1 MDCGPQCLSIVCSYY
16 GLHPDF
22 EVLREMCGVSKQGVS
37 MFHLKQ
43 ASEQLGFE
51 ARVLCVA
58 IDALEKELLLPCIA
72 FVDGGH
78 FVVIESFQGDKLNIA
93 DPAVGTECLSIADF
107 KKRFCCGDD
116 ERGYVLEL
124 KATERLKTIKD
135 NKAQHSMLS
144 LLSYLKP
151 YKKEILIVLL
161 SLAIGCVAQMILPI
175 LTQKIVDVG
184 IGTKSISALAI
195 ILAGE
200 LMLVFSSTIATYIQG
215 WVVMF
220 VGARINVTLVYKILE
235 KLVRLPMHFFD
246 SRRSGDI
253 LTRVSDQYKIENF
266 LTHSSIE
273 ITINCLT
280 LLVFSGMALYYSLTA
295 FIILITGNIIYILWT
310 LHYLPYRK
318 SLDYE
323 TFQNLSNSQD
333 CIIETINGMP
343 EIKLNNYYPKKSQA
357 WLTVQRK
364 TYQTIVASTKLNQKQ
379 DAGAAL
385 ISEMI
390 NVIILFFAAYHVIN
404 GQISLGVMLALQYIA
419 GQMSAPIQNSVGLIH
434 GIQDATIAY
443 ERQQDIINQKEE
455 IDSTKQYQDL
465 GKQQE
470 DINLSN
476 VSFSYEGALSPSI
489 RNLSMVIPINKV
501 TAIVGASGSGKTT
514 LIKMLLGFYEPTN
527 GQIIINGVNL
537 LELNIDSWREKCGAV
552 LQEGFIFSDTITEN
566 IIQNCPFDKELFEKV
581 TSMTNIQDFVEKL
594 PLGYKTRIGDNGHG
608 LSIGQKQRILI
619 ARALY
624 KNPDFLLFDEATN
637 ALDAKNE
644 QEIWTRLMNS
654 FSGKTVLISA
664 HRLST
669 IRWADQIVVL
679 KHGEAIEYG
688 NHDELMKKKG
698 EYYKLVNAQLS

>member
-51 ARVLCVA
+51 ARVLSVT
-58 IDALEKELLLPCIA
+58 IDAIEKNLLFPCIA

-78 FVVIESFQGDKLNIA
+78 FIVIESFQKEKLNIA
-93 DPAVGTECLSIADF
+93 DPAVGTECLTITDF
-107 KKRFCCGDD
+107 KKRFYCGDD

-124 KATERLKTIKD
+124 KATERLKTIKE
-135 NKAQHSMLS
+135 NKSQHSMLS
-144 LLSYLKP
+144 LLSYLRP
-151 YKKEILIVLL
+151 YKKEIFIVLL
-161 SLAIGCVAQMILPI
+161 SLAIACVAQMILPV

-184 IGTKSISALAI
+184 IGTKSVSALAI

-200 LMLVFSSTIATYIQG
+200 LMLVFSTTIATYIQA

-280 LLVFSGMALYYSLTA
+280 LIVFSSMALYYSWIA

-310 LHYLPYRK
+310 LHFLPLRK

-323 TFQNLSNSQD
+323 TFQNQSNSQD
-333 CIIETINGMP
+333 CIIETISGMP
-343 EIKLNNYYPKKSQA
+343 EIKLNNYYPKKSKS
-357 WLTVQRK
+357 WLSIQKR

-379 DAGAAL
+379 DSGAVL
-385 ISEMI
+385 ISEMV
-390 NVIILFFAAYHVIN
+390 NVMILFFAAYQVIH

-434 GIQDATIAY
+434 GVQDASIAY

-455 IDSTKQYQDL
+455 IDPTKQYQDL
-465 GKQQE
+465 DELQG
-470 DINLSN
+470 DIVLSD
-476 VSFSYEGALSPSI
+476 VFFSYEGSLSPSLN
-489 RNLSMVIPINKV
+489 NLNLIIPIHKV
-501 TAIVGASGSGKTT
+501 TAIVGSSGSGKTT
-514 LIKMLLGFYEPTN
+514 LIKMLLGFYKPTD
-527 GQIIINGVNL
+527 GQILINGVDL
-537 LELNIDSWREKCGAV
+537 KELNINTWRENCGAV

-566 IIQNCPFDKELFEKV
+566 IIQNCPYDKELFEKV
-581 TSMTNIQDFVEKL
+581 TSMTNVKDFVKKL
-594 PLGYKTRIGDNGHG
+594 PLGYKTKIGENGHG

-619 ARALY
+619 ARAIY

-644 QEIWTRLMNS
+644 QEIWTRLMKS

-669 IRWADQIVVL
+669 IHWADQIVVL